1 MPAKEGARPVIVLDT
16 SDPTY
21 DLWKL
26 VRDDL
31 AEGREPGLIN
41 VQRAWGGTGWQ
52 GIPTFFK
59 APVFWSI
66 R

>member
-1 MPAKEGARPVIVLDT
+1 VLARGLPDTPESDKERAPAPEGVQPVIELDT

-31 AEGREPGLIN
+31 SEGREPGLIN
-41 VQRAWGGTGWQ
+41 VQRAWGGT
-52 GIPTFFK
+52 
-59 APVFWSI
+59 A
-66 R
+66 